1 MSLLIE
7 IFAAVFTLICV
18 YLTAKRNIWSWPIG
32 IIGIGLYASVFWDA
46 KLYADFILQLFFLIQ
61 SFIGCI
67 EWARNREDNKSFITK
82 VEKLSN
88 KQHVL
93 WAIPV
98 IFVYLIAAFVFSHYT
113 NAALPYVDSMT
124 ATLSLFANYLL
135 MKRKFENWYIW
146 IFVDIVYVGMFTY
159 KGLYTSAIL
168 YFILLIIACKG
179 FYSWKKNIIK

>member
-1 MSLLIE
+1 
-7 IFAAVFTLICV
+7 
-18 YLTAKRNIWSWPIG
+18 
-32 IIGIGLYASVFWDA
+32 
-46 KLYADFILQLFFLIQ
+46 
-61 SFIGCI
+61 
-67 EWARNREDNKSFITK
+67 
-82 VEKLSN
+82 
-88 KQHVL
+88 VL